1 MLFALTT
8 ELKQLGPRPFLRL
21 VIHHFEFLGGLPLF
35 TRFPFSVP
43 SPFFLVLVT
52 FRLSISAI
60 IRRIVTRY
68 HYM

>member
-8 ELKQLGPRPFLRL
+8 ELKQLGPRPFIRL
-21 VIHHFEFLGGLPLF
+21 VIHHFEFLSGLPLF

-52 FRLSISAI
+52 FRL
-60 IRRIVTRY
+60 RRTIKQTDSN
-68 HYM
+68 